1 MSAMLNYCNAEPT
14 IIRRVITNILQN
26 NCYCNLDDKPEN
38 VQKIKRTKN
47 AQKKQIIMF
56 LL

>member
-38 VQKIKRTKN
+38 VQKIKRTEN